1 MANTQ
6 LALDL
11 LGVPQECAIY
21 EGQVQTKT
29 TRSLKIYEVTDFT
42 SYPKKVYYE
51 YEFVEKNELFGA
63 YPFNL
68 ISNYLYSFGHT
79 PEDFDGETFT
89 TYKPSAT
96 STVNVGP
103 MSGQTYYY
111 GWQRTKIS
119 PNGKGTGYSFDVMT
133 EPWMNVN
140 KDGTAAD
147 MTNPFP
153 LPGTCAKY
161 ARTKTKDST
170 TGQIKIW
177 TSRYPVTQTLRKN
190 DILTILKMT
199 EEEYSSKIGVTF
211 NIVSVSNKTHITSIA
226 VDIVDVDFNKKKGV
240 FYINGEDTQKVS
252 PSGMITSYGKTY
264 PGYVFQWRLYNG
276 DEQGAYGS
284 TLTKQ
289 YSSSEDTTI
298 NIAVGST
305 NTFDVSTKT
314 LTYNFA
320 RPEVAKLLGYIEFL
334 PAQGKNECWGRMYNL
349 ETGEESNW
357 Q

>member
-11 LGVPQECAIY
+11 LGIPQECASF

-29 TRSLKIYEVTDFT
+29 TRSLRIYEVSDFT
-42 SYPKKVYYE
+42 SGKKQVYYE
-51 YEFVEKNELFGA
+51 HEFVEKNELFGA

-68 ISNYLYSFGHT
+68 ISNYIYAYGHQI
-79 PEDFDGETFT
+79 EEIRQGYMETLKPAT
-89 TYKPSAT
+89 TSYADI
-96 STVNVGP
+96 GP
-103 MSGQTYYY
+103 MSGKTFYV
-111 GWQRTKIS
+111 GWQKGKIS
-119 PNGKGTGYSFDVMT
+119 PNTKGDGYSFVVST

-140 KDGTAAD
+140 RDGSPAD
-147 MTNPFP
+147 MTNPLP
-153 LPGTCAKY
+153 LPGTCYKY
-161 ARTKTKDST
+161 ARTKTKSST
-170 TGQIKIW
+170 GTINIW
-177 TSRYPVTQTLRKN
+177 TSRNPVTQNLKRS
-190 DILTILKMT
+190 DILSIIKLS
-199 EEEYSSKIGVTF
+199 EQEYAEKIGVTF
-211 NIVSVSNKTHITSIA
+211 NIVTVSNKTHITSIA
-226 VDIVDVDFNKKKGV
+226 MDVVDVDLNKKKGI

-276 DEQGAYGS
+276 DEGGVYGC
-284 TLTKQ
+284 TLSKQ

-320 RPEVAKLLGYIEFL
+320 RPEVAKILAYAEFL
-334 PAQGKNECWGRMYNL
+334 PAQGKNECMGRMFNL
-349 ETGEESNW
+349 ETGEEYNW
-357 Q
+357 